1 MQLCAEG
8 ARKLKNTEGS
18 TVARFRKFSIEFA
31 VIVAGVLLALVAEN
45 WWSERDERAYERD
58 LREDMV
64 EEFRENLLI
73 LESDVAINQAVVAEL
88 HRLAALS
95 DDELMSLPDS
105 AFAPWSQ
112 IEMNWAGFDPMMGNT
127 QALVQ
132 SGNLGAIAD
141 RNLRLRLSIW
151 AGLLEEK
158 TRFTRN
164 AVTFQGLV
172 FTPSAAKFGADG
184 VWSET
189 ERREFLSLLRTMRS
203 RVETTI
209 ENQIRLIAAAE
220 ELVLYIQQ
228 EP

>member
-1 MQLCAEG
+1 M
-8 ARKLKNTEGS
+8 KNSEGS

-31 VIVAGVLLALVAEN
+31 VIVAGVLLALVAES
-45 WWSERDERAYERD
+45 WWSERDERTYERD
-58 LREDMV
+58 LRKDMA

-73 LESDVAINQAVVAEL
+73 LESDLAINQAIVAEL
-88 HRLAALS
+88 KRLAALS
-95 DDELMSLPDS
+95 DDELLSLPDS
-105 AFAPWSQ
+105 AFEPWFRE
-112 IEMNWAGFDPMMGNT
+112 EMDWAGFDPMMGNT

-132 SGNLGAIAD
+132 SGNLSAIAD

-172 FTPSAAKFGADG
+172 FTPATAKFGADG
-184 VWSET
+184 VWSGT
-189 ERREFLSLLRTMRS
+189 ERREFLSLLRTMLY
-203 RVETTI
+203 RVQTTI
-209 ENQIRLIAAAE
+209 ENQIRLKAAAE

-228 EP
+228 QS